1 MYAYSV
7 HVQLYT
13 LYENIVRL
21 AEDNGFEITD
31 FGAYALDSMRMEV
44 GFKFLGSDMRKDDT
58 AVMASLEKFIKF
70 KNRGYFRGRD
80 VCERELKEG
89 VPRKLYKM
97 EVDILDADA
106 YGDNPIF
113 TKQDDKLVG
122 WTASGADSHQSD
134 RSLAFGYL
142 YEGYQDSDTELY
154 VELVGEKR
162 PIRVLVDSQ
171 LK

>member
-1 MYAYSV
+1 
-7 HVQLYT
+7 
-13 LYENIVRL
+13 
-21 AEDNGFEITD
+21 
-31 FGAYALDSMRMEV
+31 
-44 GFKFLGSDMRKDDT
+44 
-58 AVMASLEKFIKF
+58 MASLEKFIKF

-113 TKQDDKLVG
+113 TKSDDKLVG
-122 WTASGADSHQSD
+122 WTTSGAYSHQSD